1 MGKKGEKRGL
11 DDDAKLVCDSGM
23 VSGNLRKVGMQVAAK
38 SNQRRGAIK
47 GTKRASL
54 CFSPQLGQKAR
65 SGGVFFSSFEGGREE
80 LHVTRE
86 GDCKRGRA
94 RPSGLEKFIWGITY
108 GHGRM
113 K

>member
-1 MGKKGEKRGL
+1 MGKKAKNGGL
-11 DDDAKLVCDSGM
+11 NDDAKLVCDSGM
-23 VSGNLRKVGMQVAAK
+23 VSGNLRKVGVQVAAK

-65 SGGVFFSSFEGGREE
+65 SGGVFFSFVEGGREE
-80 LHVTRE
+80 LHVTRQ

-94 RPSGLEKFIWGITY
+94 RPSRLEEFIWGITY
-108 GHGRM
+108 CHGT